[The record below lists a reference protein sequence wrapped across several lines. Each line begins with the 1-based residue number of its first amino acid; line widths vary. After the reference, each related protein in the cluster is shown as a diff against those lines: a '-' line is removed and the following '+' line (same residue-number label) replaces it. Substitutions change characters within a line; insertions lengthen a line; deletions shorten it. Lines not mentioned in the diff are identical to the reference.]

1 MKNNSTLKWL
11 WKITGFKKIY
21 IAVLIFIQA
30 VLGINSAIYAVLLKN
45 IIDSAM
51 AESFSDFKLYVLEI
65 ILLVAFNLILRAF
78 VRFLEEYSRS
88 TFENILKERLFSCLL
103 KKNYASVTSIH
114 SGEWI
119 NRLTNDTV
127 VTSNA
132 IVEIFPGIVGMTVK
146 LFAAL
151 ILILKLEPRFAY
163 ILFPCGALLIFF
175 TYAFRKKL
183 KRLHKKIQEKDGNL
197 RTFLQERLGSLII
210 VRTFSAEKQTEKDSL
225 EKMQEHKNARMKRN
239 HFSNF
244 CNIGFGM
251 AINGMYIL
259 GIIYCGY
266 GILIGTVSYGTLMA
280 VAQLIAQIQSP
291 FANITGYLPKFY
303 AMTASAERL
312 MESENFE
319 DYHKKNIIEKSKIQS
334 FYKNDFKGIS
344 FENVDFTYT
353 PPVCNNNSKKN
364 MPVVLKNINIEIKK
378 GEYIAFTGHSG
389 CGKSTFLKLLM
400 CLYPV
405 DSGEKFLLTNN
416 GKIRLTSEWCRLFAY
431 VPQGNQLMSGTI
443 REIIAF
449 SDKSRAFFDKD
460 IKNALKISCADE
472 FIDNLENGVDTFL
485 GERGTGLSEGQMQRI
500 AIARAVFSENP
511 ILLLDEATSAL
522 DEKTE
527 KKVLSNLKN
536 LTDKT
541 VIIVTH
547 RPAALDI
554 CNKIVRFSDD
564 GVWGRKCKNCQIE
577 K

>member
-21 IAVLIFIQA
+21 IDVLIFIQA

-151 ILILKLEPRFAY
+151 IMILKLEPRFAY

-319 DYHKKNIIEKSKIQS
+319 DYHKKNIIEKSRIQS

-416 GKIRLTSEWCRLFAY
+416 GKIRLTPEWCRLFAY

-500 AIARAVFSENP
+500 SIARAVFSENP

-564 GVWGRKCKNCQIE
+564 GVWGEIMQKLSN
-577 K
+577 

>member
-21 IAVLIFIQA
+21 IAVLIFIQT

-51 AESFSDFKLYVLEI
+51 AKSFSDFKLYMLEI

-151 ILILKLEPRFAY
+151 IMILKLEPRFAY

-266 GILIGTVSYGTLMA
+266 GILIGIVSYGTLMA

-319 DYHKKNIIEKSKIQS
+319 DYHKKNIIEKSRIQS

-353 PPVCNNNSKKN
+353 SPVCNNNSKKN

-564 GVWGRKCKNCQIE
+564 GVWGI
-577 K
+577 

>member
-78 VRFLEEYSRS
+78 VRLLEEYSRS

-151 ILILKLEPRFAY
+151 IMILKLEPRFAY

-319 DYHKKNIIEKSKIQS
+319 DYHKKNIIEKSRIQS

-378 GEYIAFTGHSG
+378 GEYIALTGHSG

>member
-78 VRFLEEYSRS
+78 VRLLEEYSRS

-151 ILILKLEPRFAY
+151 IMILKLEPRFAY

-319 DYHKKNIIEKSKIQS
+319 DYHKKNIIEKSRIQS

-405 DSGEKFLLTNN
+405 DSGEKFLLTNS

>member
-51 AESFSDFKLYVLEI
+51 AKSFSDFKLYVLEI

-197 RTFLQERLGSLII
+197 RTFLQERLGSLTI

-319 DYHKKNIIEKSKIQS
+319 DYHKKNIIEKSRIQS

-547 RPAALDI
+547 RPAVLDI

-564 GVWGRKCKNCQIE
+564 GVWGEIMQKLSN
-577 K
+577 

>member
-30 VLGINSAIYAVLLKN
+30 VLGINSAIYTVLLKN

-78 VRFLEEYSRS
+78 VRLLEEYSRS

-151 ILILKLEPRFAY
+151 IMILKLEPRFAY

-319 DYHKKNIIEKSKIQS
+319 DYHKKNIIEKSRIQS

-378 GEYIAFTGHSG
+378 GEYIALTGHSG

>member
-11 WKITGFKKIY
+11 WEITGFKKVY

-151 ILILKLEPRFAY
+151 IMILKLEPRFAY

-280 VAQLIAQIQSP
+280 IAQLIAQIQSP

-319 DYHKKNIIEKSKIQS
+319 DYHKKNIIEKSRIQS

-353 PPVCNNNSKKN
+353 PPVRNNNSKKN

-449 SDKSRAFFDKD
+449 SDKSRDFFDKD

-564 GVWGRKCKNCQIE
+564 GVWGEIMQKLSN
-577 K
+577 

>member
-51 AESFSDFKLYVLEI
+51 AKSFSDFKLYVLEI

-78 VRFLEEYSRS
+78 VRLLEEYSRS

-151 ILILKLEPRFAY
+151 IMILKLEPRFAY

-319 DYHKKNIIEKSKIQS
+319 DYHKKNIIEKSRIQS

-449 SDKSRAFFDKD
+449 SDKSRAFFNKD

-564 GVWGRKCKNCQIE
+564 GVWGI
-577 K
+577 

>member
-51 AESFSDFKLYVLEI
+51 AKSFSDFKLYVLEI

-319 DYHKKNIIEKSKIQS
+319 DYHKKNIIEKSRIQS

-353 PPVCNNNSKKN
+353 PPVRNNNSKKN

-449 SDKSRAFFDKD
+449 FDKSRAFFDKD

-564 GVWGRKCKNCQIE
+564 GVWGT
-577 K
+577 

>member
-319 DYHKKNIIEKSKIQS
+319 DYHKKNIIEKSRIQS

-564 GVWGRKCKNCQIE
+564 GVWGEIMQKLSN
-577 K
+577 

>member
-11 WKITGFKKIY
+11 WEITGFKKVY

-151 ILILKLEPRFAY
+151 IMILKLEPRFAY

-175 TYAFRKKL
+175 TYVFRKKL

-280 VAQLIAQIQSP
+280 IAQLIAQIQSP

-319 DYHKKNIIEKSKIQS
+319 DYHKKNIIEKSRIQS

-353 PPVCNNNSKKN
+353 PPVRNNNSKKN

-564 GVWGRKCKNCQIE
+564 GVWGI
-577 K
+577 

>member
-21 IAVLIFIQA
+21 IAVLIFIQT

-151 ILILKLEPRFAY
+151 IMILKLEPRFAY

-280 VAQLIAQIQSP
+280 IAQLIAQIQSP

-319 DYHKKNIIEKSKIQS
+319 DYHKKNIIEKSRIQS

-353 PPVCNNNSKKN
+353 PPVRNNNSKKN
-364 MPVVLKNINIEIKK
+364 MTVVLKNINIEIKK

-449 SDKSRAFFDKD
+449 FDKSRAFFDKD

>member
-11 WKITGFKKIY
+11 WEITGFKKVY

-151 ILILKLEPRFAY
+151 IMILKLEPRFAY

-416 GKIRLTSEWCRLFAY
+416 RKIRLTSEWCRLFAY

-564 GVWGRKCKNCQIE
+564 GVWGEIMQKLSN
-577 K
+577 

>member
-151 ILILKLEPRFAY
+151 IMILKLEPRFAY

-280 VAQLIAQIQSP
+280 IAQLIAQIQSP

>member
-21 IAVLIFIQA
+21 IAVLIFIQT

-51 AESFSDFKLYVLEI
+51 AKSFSDFKLYVLEI

-151 ILILKLEPRFAY
+151 IMILKLEPHFAY

-197 RTFLQERLGSLII
+197 RTFLQERLGNLII

-319 DYHKKNIIEKSKIQS
+319 DYHKKNIIEKSRIQS

-416 GKIRLTSEWCRLFAY
+416 GKICLTSEWCRLFAY

-564 GVWGRKCKNCQIE
+564 GVWGEIMQKLSN
-577 K
+577 

>member
-21 IAVLIFIQA
+21 IAVLIFIQT

-151 ILILKLEPRFAY
+151 IMILKLEPRFAY

-225 EKMQEHKNARMKRN
+225 EKMQEHKNARIKRN

-319 DYHKKNIIEKSKIQS
+319 DYHKKNIIEKSRIQS

-564 GVWGRKCKNCQIE
+564 GVWGEIMQKLSN
-577 K
+577 

>member
-151 ILILKLEPRFAY
+151 IMILKLEPRFAY

-319 DYHKKNIIEKSKIQS
+319 DYHKKNIIEKSRIQS

-353 PPVCNNNSKKN
+353 PPVRNNNSKKN

-564 GVWGRKCKNCQIE
+564 GVWGEIMQKLSN
-577 K
+577 

>member
-151 ILILKLEPRFAY
+151 IMILKLEPRFAY

-280 VAQLIAQIQSP
+280 IAQLIAQIQSP

-312 MESENFE
+312 MESEIFE
-319 DYHKKNIIEKSKIQS
+319 DYHKKNIIEKSRIQS

-564 GVWGRKCKNCQIE
+564 GVWGEIMQKLSN
-577 K
+577 

>member
-30 VLGINSAIYAVLLKN
+30 VLGINSAIYTVLLKN

-51 AESFSDFKLYVLEI
+51 SESFSDFKLYVLEI

-78 VRFLEEYSRS
+78 VRLLEEYSRS

-151 ILILKLEPRFAY
+151 IMILKLEPRFAY

-319 DYHKKNIIEKSKIQS
+319 DYHKKNIIEKSRIQS

-378 GEYIAFTGHSG
+378 GEYIALTGHSG

>member
-78 VRFLEEYSRS
+78 VRLLEEYSRS

-151 ILILKLEPRFAY
+151 IMILKLEPRFAY

-319 DYHKKNIIEKSKIQS
+319 DYHKKNIIEKSRIQS

-564 GVWGRKCKNCQIE
+564 GVWGI
-577 K
+577 

>member
-11 WKITGFKKIY
+11 WEITGFKKVY

-151 ILILKLEPRFAY
+151 IMILKLEPRFAY

-280 VAQLIAQIQSP
+280 IAQLIAQIQSP

-319 DYHKKNIIEKSKIQS
+319 DYHKKNIIEKSRIQS

-353 PPVCNNNSKKN
+353 PPVRNNNSKKN

-564 GVWGRKCKNCQIE
+564 GVWGI
-577 K
+577 

>member
-151 ILILKLEPRFAY
+151 IMILKLEPRFAY

-564 GVWGRKCKNCQIE
+564 GVWGT
-577 K
+577 

>member
-11 WKITGFKKIY
+11 WEITGFKKVY

-151 ILILKLEPRFAY
+151 IMILKLEPRFAY

-280 VAQLIAQIQSP
+280 IAQLIAQIQSP

-319 DYHKKNIIEKSKIQS
+319 DYHKKNIIEKSRIQS

-353 PPVCNNNSKKN
+353 PPVRNNNSKKN

-449 SDKSRAFFDKD
+449 SDKSRDFFDKD

>member
-151 ILILKLEPRFAY
+151 IMILKLEPRFAY

-449 SDKSRAFFDKD
+449 SDKSRDFFDKD

>member
-1 MKNNSTLKWL
+1 
-11 WKITGFKKIY
+11 
-21 IAVLIFIQA
+21 
-30 VLGINSAIYAVLLKN
+30 
-45 IIDSAM
+45 
-51 AESFSDFKLYVLEI
+51 
-65 ILLVAFNLILRAF
+65 
-78 VRFLEEYSRS
+78 
-88 TFENILKERLFSCLL
+88 
-103 KKNYASVTSIH
+103 
-114 SGEWI
+114 
-119 NRLTNDTV
+119 
-127 VTSNA
+127 
-132 IVEIFPGIVGMTVK
+132 
-146 LFAAL
+146 
-151 ILILKLEPRFAY
+151 
-163 ILFPCGALLIFF
+163 
-175 TYAFRKKL
+175 
-183 KRLHKKIQEKDGNL
+183 
-197 RTFLQERLGSLII
+197 
-210 VRTFSAEKQTEKDSL
+210 
-225 EKMQEHKNARMKRN
+225 
-239 HFSNF
+239 
-244 CNIGFGM
+244 
-251 AINGMYIL
+251 
-259 GIIYCGY
+259 
-266 GILIGTVSYGTLMA
+266 MA

-319 DYHKKNIIEKSKIQS
+319 DYHKKNIIEKSRIQS

-378 GEYIAFTGHSG
+378 GEYIALTGHSG

-541 VIIVTH
+541 
-547 RPAALDI
+547 R
-554 CNKIVRFSDD
+554 
-564 GVWGRKCKNCQIE
+564 
-577 K
+577 